1 MLNTR
6 RISKSTARSG
16 VVAQLVTAFSS
27 CFDDDAAH
35 NSDGGVIS
43 GLTLDVAGQNLL
55 AVDNDAGVVKV
66 FDPSGR
72 FKHAFGKGV
81 LVEPWDV
88 FVTTSGELTHA
99 FGKDVLVEPWDV
111 FVTTSGELTHAF
123 QHGRARRAVRRF
135 HHNVR

>member
-6 RISKSTARSG
+6 RTSKSTARSG

-99 FGKDVLVEPWDV
+99 FNSDDARPQLARAAPRRAP
-111 FVTTSGELTHAF
+111 AF
-123 QHGRARRAVRRF
+123 TRPRAARRCARP
-135 HHNVR
+135 